1 MANRENFNTGTSTG
15 STSGIGDWT
24 NEDLYWRSN
33 FAARPYTRADR
44 GYETYQPGYRY
55 GFESAQRF
63 RGRKWEDVEPEL
75 RTGWDRYE
83 FRGQST
89 WENVKDAVRDAWNRV
104 TGKERDVQ
112 TDRGTARPTY

>member
-33 FAARPYTRADR
+33 FASRPYTRADR

-83 FRGQST
+83 FRSQST

-104 TGKERDVQ
+104 TGKERDMQ